1 MIKYKTAQKILF
13 KSKIKIADEI
23 ILLKNSLN
31 RVSSNNIFSPSNY
44 PSGNNT
50 AFDGYAINSSQTIG
64 LSKQNKKKFKILKT
78 IAAGDNPKFKN
89 VKKFSSVEIM
99 TGAIIPKYFDTIIP
113 IEKIIFY
120 PNKKKPKFIIV
131 DKKIY
136 KNNHVRFSGSD
147 YKKGEKIISVGETIN
162 PEHILAFKSLG
173 IEKIKVKK
181 KPLIVFYSTGN
192 EISEKKKIPNWKVRN
207 SNSHYIKSLSKNSYF
222 DVIDGGI
229 LRDKDD
235 NLFKSLINKSFKSK
249 YNIIITN
256 GAVSKGKFDFVPRI
270 IRNFKISSYFKD
282 VAIRPG
288 KPVMFA
294 KFKNKNQSFFGL
306 PGNPISSAACFK
318 FFVYPYLRFI
328 LNMKNEKSFK
338 AKLKN
343 SYVKKKEFT
352 RFLKSKVEV
361 SKKGFLEVEILKG
374 QESFRIK
381 SFTKANSWVLFD
393 SGKSAFK
400 KGELV
405 DCFTLSS
412 YQQNFI
418 TK

>member
-1 MIKYKTAQKILF
+1 MY
-13 KSKIKIADEI
+13 
-23 ILLKNSLN
+23 
-31 RVSSNNIFSPSNY
+31 
-44 PSGNNT
+44 
-50 AFDGYAINSSQTIG
+50 
-64 LSKQNKKKFKILKT
+64 
-78 IAAGDNPKFKN
+78 
-89 VKKFSSVEIM
+89 
-99 TGAIIPKYFDTIIP
+99 
-113 IEKIIFY
+113 
-120 PNKKKPKFIIV
+120 
-131 DKKIY
+131 
-136 KNNHVRFSGSD
+136 
-147 YKKGEKIISVGETIN
+147 
-162 PEHILAFKSLG
+162 
-173 IEKIKVKK
+173 
-181 KPLIVFYSTGN
+181 
-192 EISEKKKIPNWKVRN
+192 
-207 SNSHYIKSLSKNSYF
+207 
-222 DVIDGGI
+222 
-229 LRDKDD
+229 
-235 NLFKSLINKSFKSK
+235 
-249 YNIIITN
+249 
-256 GAVSKGKFDFVPRI
+256 
-270 IRNFKISSYFKD
+270 KISSYFKD

-338 AKLKN
+338 AKIKN